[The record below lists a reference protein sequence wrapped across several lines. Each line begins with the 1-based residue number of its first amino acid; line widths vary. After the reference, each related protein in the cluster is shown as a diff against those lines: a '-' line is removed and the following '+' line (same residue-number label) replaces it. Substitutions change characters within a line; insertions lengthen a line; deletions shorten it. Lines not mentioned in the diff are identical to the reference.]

1 MISISINY
9 RTNNHTTNIRLPNW
23 TLLHLPLLI
32 PVFFNIPNQEKMVY
46 SQYLILFR
54 SFIIKL
60 FVTRCLVPPEW
71 VSLAQMSHIAS
82 LSLKPWLTR
91 IFLGRSYYL
100 LLRLIYTC
108 DHKITYFESSFWN
121 VSSLWQNKTFWIYF
135 ESSSSKFVLSPL

>member
-32 PVFFNIPNQEKMVY
+32 PVVFNIPNQDKMLY

-54 SFIIKL
+54 SFIVKL

-71 VSLAQMSHIAS
+71 VSLAQKSHFAS

-91 IFLGRSYYL
+91 IFLGRSYHL
-100 LLRLIYTC
+100 LLKLICTC
-108 DHKITYFESSFWN
+108 DHKITYSESSFWN
-121 VSSLWQNKTFWIYF
+121 VSSLWQNKTVLDLFW
-135 ESSSSKFVLSPL
+135 K

>member
-9 RTNNHTTNIRLPNW
+9 RTNNHIINIRLPNW

-32 PVFFNIPNQEKMVY
+32 PVVLNIPNQDKMLC

-54 SFIIKL
+54 NFIAEL

-71 VSLAQMSHIAS
+71 VSLAQVSHFAS

-91 IFLGRSYYL
+91 IFLGRSHYL
-100 LLRLIYTC
+100 LLKLICPC
-108 DHKITYFESSFWN
+108 DHKITYSESSFWN
-121 VSSLWQNKTFWIYF
+121 VSSLWQNKTVFDLFW
-135 ESSSSKFVLSPL
+135 K